1 MTKEMIAALRG
12 AGISAETILRVI
24 EAETEPLQPAAE
36 PDTEQTPDP
45 KPAEIIETVTAKAEP
60 EKQPEAAAAAPDNRS
75 DKILDA
81 VERLI
86 GTIQLS
92 NIRTVGRDDEY
103 TQDQRIDRIMT
114 EVLSGKK
121 GGGK

>member
-36 PDTEQTPDP
+36 PEEKNMTPEP
-45 KPAEIIETVTAKAEP
+45 TPAEIVETVTKKAEP
-60 EKQPEAAAAAPDNRS
+60 EAQPEANTPAAPDKT
-75 DKILDA
+75 DAILDA

-86 GTIQLS
+86 GSIQVS
-92 NIRTVGRDDEY
+92 NIRGIGRDDDF
-103 TQDQRIDRIMT
+103 TQDQKVDQIMT
-114 EVLSGKK
+114 EILSGKK
-121 GGGK
+121 GGK

>member
-36 PDTEQTPDP
+36 PEKEPTPDP
-45 KPAEIIETVTAKAEP
+45 TPAEIIETVTAKAEP
-60 EKQPEAAAAAPDNRS
+60 EKQPEAAAAAPDRA

-92 NIRTVGRDDEY
+92 NIRTVGRDDEF
-103 TQDQRIDRIMT
+103 TQDQKIDRIMT